1 MVIFLNGKQVETDC
15 SNLKHLVFD
24 QHLETD
30 SLVIE
35 INGTVIPEKLWRT
48 HPVCAGDRIEFLHF
62 VGGG

>member
-1 MVIFLNGKQVETDC
+1 VETDC